1 MTRPAAPRKQPG
13 QAVGSAFV
21 LRVAPLRSTI
31 PAGRAEVLDAGRAAA
46 VQRRRA
52 DSEQCR
58 QRVLN
63 VLAAMRKS
71 RQAFSDAE
79 ITRRAAVNPQYLQR
93 HRDLKA
99 EAETVRAHLA
109 QDGPRVAAA
118 ATARKEAA
126 LEVESRMLL
135 EQNAALQRTL
145 HEVQNELRT
154 LRAHELGARLR
165 DGLGA
170 RSLRDTEMEELREQR
185 DAALVAGRQA
195 ESAIQALRN
204 VNQRLMVENS
214 RLIAADAPEP
224 TWTAPAARKPPGT

>member
-13 QAVGSAFV
+13 QA
-21 LRVAPLRSTI
+21 TI
-31 PAGRAEVLDAGRAAA
+31 PASRAEVLDAGRAAA

-58 QRVLN
+58 QRILT
-63 VLAAMRKS
+63 VLAAMRKG
-71 RQAFSDAE
+71 RQALSDAE

-109 QDGPRVAAA
+109 QDAPRAAAA

-126 LEVESRMLL
+126 LEVENRMLL
-135 EQNAALQRTL
+135 EQNTALQRTL

-154 LRAHELGARLR
+154 LRAHELGARFR
-165 DGLGA
+165 DGMDA

-185 DAALVAGRQA
+185 DAALAAGRQA
-195 ESAIQALRN
+195 ETAMQALRN

-214 RLIAADAPEP
+214 RLMAADALEP
-224 TWTAPAARKPPGT
+224 TRTDTAARKSPGP

>member
-1 MTRPAAPRKQPG
+1 MTRPSAPRTQPG
-13 QAVGSAFV
+13 QA
-21 LRVAPLRSTI
+21 RI
-31 PAGRAEVLDAGRAAA
+31 PAGRTEALDAGRAAA

-52 DSEQCR
+52 DSERCR
-58 QRVLN
+58 QRVRD

-71 RQAFSDAE
+71 RQTLSDAE

-109 QDGPRVAAA
+109 QDRPRAAAA

-126 LEVESRMLL
+126 LEVENRMLL

-154 LRAHELGARLR
+154 QRSHNLGARLR
-165 DGLGA
+165 DGLNA
-170 RSLRDTEMEELREQR
+170 RSLRDTELEELREQR
-185 DAALVAGRQA
+185 DAALAAGRQA
-195 ESAIQALRN
+195 ETAMQALRN
-204 VNQRLMVENS
+204 VNQRLMIENS

-224 TWTAPAARKPPGT
+224 PRTATAAPEPPGP